1 MPDPPGIDPLPPPFE
16 WPQDDLEDHAP
27 ESSRPQP
34 HAYVEDAPEEPGPH
48 ARAGEYPPHSM
59 DLPFGAPRPPYVDT
73 SPNEF
78 GIFRRYTSLPQ
89 RDPEEGLTTA
99 DFADSATHLRPPVN
113 RQERNPLRALGAS
126 IAEGLGHACD
136 VAAKTYAPFL
146 NWSAFSLM
154 TWQYTGSVTKS
165 AGELQRLVDDV
176 LLDPRFDQGDL
187 MGFSAT
193 REKRRLD
200 EYAGTAGA
208 FSGGDGWHEVEV
220 ELHVPKERVQHESE
234 NNTESFFVRGIW
246 ARNLTEVLK
255 TAFQD
260 VIARK
265 YHWFPH
271 QLLRR
276 RGPNAP
282 LERVYSEVYNSDA
295 MLEEHENIQ
304 KRPRNPEDS
313 PDVEY
318 VVAAVTVYSD
328 STHVA
333 QFGTASLWPIHVL
346 FANLSKYFRL
356 KPTMFATHHL
366 AYIPSLPPE
375 LFEWY
380 KDIYGSPPSAAVIRL
395 LKHDLMQKIW
405 LHLLDAEFMHAF
417 EHGILIKCGDGVIRR
432 VFPRIFLYAADYPE
446 KCLVACLKFLGKCAC
461 PECLIEKKDFDKMGT
476 WTDLKH
482 RVTKKRE
489 DTGMLHAAIAKARE
503 WIFALGRAPE
513 GSNIKATLL
522 NQVSIRPTRSAF
534 SIRFARFKQNCYDL
548 FTPDLMHEFELGVWK
563 STFTHLV
570 RILVAAGND
579 KIQTL
584 DQRFSL
590 VRTFGRG
597 LIRPFGGNV
606 SAMKKLAARDFEQL
620 LICAIPVFEGLLP
633 EPYNSLVLDLLF
645 ELAMWHAYA
654 KLSLHTEPTLS
665 AFEAKTVALG
675 KAMRAFVRRVCPD
688 FHTKELPRETQSRQ
702 RRKAASTPNGPG
714 RRTAASEDDPSPK
727 TKSFNTNTIKY
738 HRLADYPRMVRRTG
752 TSDNTNTQTGELE
765 HRRLKSFYKR
775 TNKNRTFGFQVAAEV
790 QRQSILDRIA
800 RGVPVSSKRHRN
812 QSTRAIKARHR
823 RDLRVRFEEDQPLSA
838 SSFTDHHHMSLEQRY
853 PENLTD
859 FLQTNA
865 GDPACK
871 DFIRNLK
878 THLFGRLSGEEALLT
893 DSEPTDVDLAQVRI
907 CSNRLYRQKVF
918 RVNYTTYDMRRAQ
931 DSINPRTQPDIM
943 MVAPDDSPHSYLYAR
958 VIGLFHVNAYLAGR
972 DTSGMDDTQPRPY
985 QVLWVRWFDVDVQ
998 APGIKSRR
1006 LPRLK
1011 WARAGEDAFGFV
1023 NPRQVLRAAQLI
1035 PAFHYGQSDAALP
1048 GPSIARQAD
1057 EDDTDWNNY
1066 YVGIF
1071 ANRDMAMRYVGDGI
1085 GHQHTA
1091 SIPVPPPEAEV
1102 NEEVEEDAPEDN
1114 VMAEDAPEDDA
1125 MAEDAPEDP
1134 RMPGDYDNIDSER
1147 DEDEADTSASNSED
1161 EEEQSSEDEDDLGPE
1176 DGEDHDPTTDE
1187 YEYARLGYA
1196 PL

>member
-1 MPDPPGIDPLPPPFE
+1 MPDPPVIEPLPPPFE
-16 WPQDDLEDHAP
+16 WPQDDFEDHGP
-27 ESSRPQP
+27 ESPRPQP
-34 HAYVEDAPEEPGPH
+34 RAYVEDAPEEPVPP
-48 ARAGEYPPHSM
+48 AGGAAYPPHSM
-59 DLPFGAPRPPYVDT
+59 DLPFDAPRPPYVDT
-73 SPNEF
+73 VPNEF
-78 GIFRRYTSLPQ
+78 GIFHRYTSFPQ

-113 RQERNPLRALGAS
+113 RRKRNPLRAFGAS
-126 IAEGLGHACD
+126 IAEGLGHARD

-146 NWSAFSLM
+146 NWSAFGLM
-154 TWQYTGSVTKS
+154 SWQYTGSVTKS

-176 LLDPRFDQGDL
+176 LLDPRFDQDDL
-187 MGFSAT
+187 VGFSVN

-200 EYAGTAGA
+200 DYAATAGA
-208 FSGGDGWHEVEV
+208 FAGGDGWREVEV
-220 ELHVPKERVQHESE
+220 ELHVPKEHVQHESE
-234 NNTESFFVRGIW
+234 KNTESFFVRGIW
-246 ARNLTEVLK
+246 ARSLTEVMKAAL
-255 TAFQD
+255 QD
-260 VIARK
+260 IVARK

-271 QLLRR
+271 LLLRR
-276 RGPNAP
+276 CSPDAP
-282 LERVYSEVYNSDA
+282 LERVYSEVYNTDA
-295 MLEEHENIQ
+295 MLEEHEKIQ
-304 KRPRNPEDS
+304 KMPRNLEDG

-318 VVAAVTVYSD
+318 AVCALTAYSD

-366 AYIPSLPPE
+366 AYIPTICTTLPPE

-380 KDIYGSPPSAAVIRL
+380 KDLYGAPPSAAVIRL

-405 LHLLDAEFMHAF
+405 LHLLDADFMHAF
-417 EHGILIKCGDGVIRR
+417 EHGVLLKCGDGI
-432 VFPRIFLYAADYPE
+432 
-446 KCLVACLKFLGKCAC
+446 
-461 PECLIEKKDFDKMGT
+461 KDFGQMGT
-476 WTDLKH
+476 RTDLKH

-489 DTGMLHAAIAKARE
+489 DHGFLHAAIAKARG
-503 WIFALGRAPE
+503 WISVLGRAPE

-522 NQVSIRPTRSAF
+522 DKVSVRTTRSAF
-534 SIRFARFKQNCYDL
+534 SIRFAKFKQNCYDL

-570 RILVAAGND
+570 HILMAAGND
-579 KIQTL
+579 SIQKL
-584 DQRFSL
+584 DQRYSL
-590 VRTFGRG
+590 IRTFGRG
-597 LIRPFGGNV
+597 IIRRFGGNV

-633 EPYNSLVLDLLF
+633 EPYNTLVLDLLF

-654 KLSLHTEPTLS
+654 KLSMHTDSTLS
-665 AFEAKTVALG
+665 AFEAKTVSLG
-675 KAMRAFVRRVCPD
+675 KAMRAFVRRVCLD
-688 FHTKELPRETQSRQ
+688 FRTKELPRETQSRQ
-702 RRKAASTPNGPG
+702 RRHAASMQNGQ
-714 RRTAASEDDPSPK
+714 RRQTAPSEDDPSPK
-727 TKSFNTNTIKY
+727 IKSFNVNTIKY

-752 TSDNTNTQTGELE
+752 TSDNSNTQTGELE

-775 TNKNRTFGFQVAAEV
+775 TNKNRTFGMQVAAEV

-800 RGVPVSSKRHRN
+800 RGVPASSKRRRN
-812 QSTRAIKARHR
+812 QTTCALKARHR
-823 RDLRVRFEEDQPLSA
+823 RDLRVRFEEDQPLPA
-838 SSFTDHHHMSLEQRY
+838 SSFADHHHMSLEQRY

-871 DFIRNLK
+871 DFVRNLK
-878 THLFGRLSGEEALLT
+878 THLLDRLSSGEALQA
-893 DSEPTDVDLAQVRI
+893 DSEPTDADLARVRI
-907 CSNRLYRQKVF
+907 CGNRLYRQK
-918 RVNYTTYDMRRAQ
+918 

-943 MVAPDDSPHSYLYAR
+943 MVAPDGSPHPYLYAR
-958 VIGLFHVNAYLAGR
+958 IIGLFHVNAYLAGR
-972 DTSGMDDTQPRPY
+972 NTSGVDDTQPKPY
-985 QVLWVRWFDVDVQ
+985 QVLWVRWFDVDMQ

-1011 WARAGEDAFGFV
+1011 WARAGDDAFGFV

-1035 PAFHYGQSDAALP
+1035 PAFHYGQSNAALP
-1048 GPSIARQAD
+1048 GPSIARRAD
-1057 EDDTDWNNY
+1057 EDDTDWNYY
-1066 YVGIF
+1066 YVSIF
-1071 ANRDMAMRYVGDGI
+1071 ANRDMVMRYVGDGI

-1091 SIPVPPPEAEV
+1091 SIPGPPPEAGGNDED
-1102 NEEVEEDAPEDN
+1102 EEDAPADN
-1114 VMAEDAPEDDA
+1114 T

-1134 RMPGDYDNIDSER
+1134 CMPGDYDNIDSEQ
-1147 DEDEADTSASNSED
+1147 DEDEENGSVSNSED
-1161 EEEQSSEDEDDLGPE
+1161 EEERLSEDEDDLGPE